1 MRKLTNRKDL
11 QHQYPRENENSER
24 CIQDLTI
31 LQHTSDPKVNPE
43 AAKLSRSV
51 DRLLKFQ

>member
-1 MRKLTNRKDL
+1 MRKPTNRKDL

-43 AAKLSRSV
+43 AAKLSSV